1 MSYAVAQYRSSQVHT
16 ASPAR
21 VIVQFYDG
29 ALKFIKLAAVAL
41 EAKDYAAKGVH
52 LSRAHAIVTE
62 LRVNLDSTRAPE
74 LTAELD
80 QLYMFVIDCIMN
92 ANVKADAKLLAPA
105 TSILTQLRSA
115 WAQVADEGAGSGVRV
130 IGAP

>member
-29 ALKFIKLAAVAL
+29 ALKFIKLASVAL
-41 EAKDYAAKGVH
+41 EAKDYAAKGIH

-62 LRVNLDSTRAPE
+62 LRVNLDSSKAPE

-80 QLYMFVIDCIMN
+80 QLYMFVITCIN
-92 ANVKADAKLLAPA
+92 TANMKADAKMLAPA
-105 TSILTQLRSA
+105 MNILEQLRSA
-115 WAQVADEGAGSGVRV
+115 WVQVADEGAGSGVRV

>member
-29 ALKFIKLAAVAL
+29 ALKFIRLAVQAL
-41 EAKDYAAKGVH
+41 QKRDFAAKGLH
-52 LSRAHAIVTE
+52 LSRAHAIVSE
-62 LRVNLDSTRAPE
+62 LRVNLDSSRAPE

-80 QLYMFVIDCIMN
+80 RLYLYVLSCITK
-92 ANVKADAKLLAPA
+92 ANNEADPKPLAPA
-105 TSILTQLRSA
+105 VNVLEQLRSA
-115 WAQVADEGAGSGVRV
+115 WAQVADEPTGSGVRV
-130 IGAP
+130 VGSP

>member
-1 MSYAVAQYRSSQVHT
+1 VSYAVAQYRSSQVHT

-29 ALKFIKLAAVAL
+29 ALKFLKLGAQAL

-62 LRVNLDSTRAPE
+62 LRVNLDSSRAPE

-80 QLYMFVIDCIMN
+80 QLYMFVITCITT
-92 ANVKADAKLLAPA
+92 ANMKADAKMLAPA
-105 TSILTQLRSA
+105 MNILEQLRSA
-115 WAQVADEGAGSGVRV
+115 WVQVADEGAGSGVRV